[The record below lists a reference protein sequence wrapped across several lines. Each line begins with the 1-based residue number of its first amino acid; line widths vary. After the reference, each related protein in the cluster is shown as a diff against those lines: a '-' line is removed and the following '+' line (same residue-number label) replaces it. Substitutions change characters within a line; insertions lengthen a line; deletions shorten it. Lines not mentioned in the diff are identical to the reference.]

1 MFWHV
6 LTFFDAWKY
15 RCAQVLHCQG
25 CGGCLDR
32 PEVWEDFGVAKNRKS
47 KPTKAYNGISQSESA
62 WVRAWVRVCQSESLS
77 HHIIRSSCLIYV
89 QSVVN
94 PFSFA
99 SCRSCSE
106 WILEPDVNPQGS
118 TMSTQSTLAL
128 SSGCLGKQLRSSKGD
143 DRDLC
148 NFRLQILQPP
158 TIPTIHL
165 SDFSLLLHWNP
176 LEAYNSNPSQDWCQ
190 LLPANF
196 VHFFMAWNWLVGLRV
211 PCIVEWCMEAHW
223 VMCIALTCCDML
235 WPLYVWLSSAMK

>member
-1 MFWHV
+1 MEFRRVNQH
-6 LTFFDAWKY
+6 
-15 RCAQVLHCQG
+15 
-25 CGGCLDR
+25 
-32 PEVWEDFGVAKNRKS
+32 E
-47 KPTKAYNGISQSESA
+47 SEHESEY
-62 WVRAWVRVCQSESLS
+62 VRVNLC
-77 HHIIRSSCLIYV
+77 HIISSGHHVSSMLNLSSIRFPLPRAGAAV
-89 QSVVN
+89 SGSSN
-94 PFSFA
+94 
-99 SCRSCSE
+99 
-106 WILEPDVNPQGS
+106 PDVNPQGS

>member
-1 MFWHV
+1 MPHV
-6 LTFFDAWKY
+6 LQDHIGVAIEGFDAGQDL
-15 RCAQVLHCQG
+15 AVVAAVDQH
-25 CGGCLDR
+25 LDMSR
-32 PEVWEDFGVAKNRKS
+32 F
-47 KPTKAYNGISQSESA
+47 
-62 WVRAWVRVCQSESLS
+62 
-77 HHIIRSSCLIYV
+77 IRSSCLIYV

-165 SDFSLLLHWNP
+165 SDFSLLLH
-176 LEAYNSNPSQDWCQ
+176 
-190 LLPANF
+190 
-196 VHFFMAWNWLVGLRV
+196 
-211 PCIVEWCMEAHW
+211 
-223 VMCIALTCCDML
+223 
-235 WPLYVWLSSAMK
+235 